1 MKGFIYVFD
10 KYVLTAS
17 YVLGPILSPLHVLSY
32 TVFTAIYEVGIVV
45 IILLMIK
52 LRLKEVNLSKVK
64 S

>member
-1 MKGFIYVFD
+1 MKGFIYLFD

-17 YVLGPILSPLHVLSY
+17 YALGLILSPLHVLSY
-32 TVFTAIYEVGIVV
+32 TVFTAIEVGIVV
-45 IILLMIK
+45 IIPLMIK